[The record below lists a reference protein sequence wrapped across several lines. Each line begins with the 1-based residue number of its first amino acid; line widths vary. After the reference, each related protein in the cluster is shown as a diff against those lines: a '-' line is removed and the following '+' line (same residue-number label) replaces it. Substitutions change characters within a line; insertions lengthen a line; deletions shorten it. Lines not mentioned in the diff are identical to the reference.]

1 MFEEY
6 PDVLTTEEV
15 CEMLRIGYNVLYDL
29 LNSKKLKGYRNGKI
43 WKIPKVS
50 VMTYI
55 SESAGICC
63 QN

>member
-15 CEMLRIGYNVLYDL
+15 CEMLRISYNALYDL
-29 LNSKKLKGYRNGKI
+29 LNNRKLKGYRNGKI

-50 VMTYI
+50 VITYI